1 MKGEKMSAATM
12 SKPSHASGGK
22 ATVGRLFFLK

>member
-1 MKGEKMSAATM
+1 MKGENVYNTM
-12 SKPSHASGGK
+12 SKSSHASGGK